1 MDIGSSP
8 VPLLTEGDVVQI
20 EVSRRL
26 VFKPSEGKVT
36 LKGGRCPQ
44 SPVCGG
50 GYGVVDLSSAEWWK
64 AMIGLVQVTQ
74 ESKQRWRTKKRH
86 QKDLS

>member
-1 MDIGSSP
+1 MGRVIYSHAISLTYSWSFAP
-8 VPLLTEGDVVQI
+8 VPTLLTEGDVVQI

-50 GYGVVDLSSAEWWK
+50 GEGMELWTYQVLS
-64 AMIGLVQVTQ
+64 GG
-74 ESKQRWRTKKRH
+74 KQ
-86 QKDLS
+86 